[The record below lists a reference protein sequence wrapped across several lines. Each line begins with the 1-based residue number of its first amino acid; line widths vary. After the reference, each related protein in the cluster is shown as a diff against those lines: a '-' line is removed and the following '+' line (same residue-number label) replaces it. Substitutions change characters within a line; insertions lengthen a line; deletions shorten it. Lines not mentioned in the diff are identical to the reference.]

1 MKIKVPGRRS
11 EHLRD
16 LRGQGGGAAGGVGG
30 MSLPAG
36 KLGLPMLLILLVVG
50 AVLGGR
56 SIFGGGGDSGFSFNN
71 PFESLQAPAAGQAE
85 DPIPPELDPDA
96 DLVNFFSFVFD
107 DVQFF
112 WADYFAKSGGNQY
125 AYATLALFEQSVNT
139 QCGGAT
145 DAVGPFYCPAD
156 QTVYFDLDFMKDL
169 GERFDAP
176 GDFAQAYV
184 VAHEVGHHVQNLTG
198 INAEVNR
205 LQQQSPD
212 EANELSVRLELQADC
227 LAGVWGYSTYER
239 GLLESGDLEEGLA
252 AAAAVGDDRLQQQ
265 ATGQVNPE
273 TFTHGS
279 SDQRVSWFKRGFES
293 GDPSQCDTFSGG
305 Y

>member
-1 MKIKVPGRRS
+1 MKIRVPGRRS
-11 EHLRD
+11 ENLRD
-16 LRGQGGGAAGGVGG
+16 LRGQGGAAGGAGG

-50 AVLGGR
+50 AILGGR
-56 SIFGGGGDSGFSFNN
+56 SIFTGGGDSGFSFNN
-71 PFESLQAPAAGQAE
+71 PFESLQAPGPQGE

-112 WADYFAKSGGNQY
+112 WDDHFQRSGNQY
-125 AYATLALFEQSVNT
+125 TYATLALFEQAVNT

-145 DAVGPFYCPAD
+145 DSVGPFYCPAD

-198 INAEVNR
+198 INEEVNR
-205 LQQQSPD
+205 LQQQNPGD
-212 EANELSVRLELQADC
+212 ANELSVRLELQADC

-239 GLLESGDLEEGLA
+239 GLLESGDLEEGLG
-252 AAAAVGDDRLQQQ
+252 AAAAVGDDRLQQE
-265 ATGQVNPE
+265 ASGQVNPE

-279 SDQRVSWFKRGFES
+279 SEQRVSWFRRGFES
-293 GDPSQCDTFSGG
+293 GDPAECDTFSGD